1 MRVQPPS
8 FHFDPN
14 DKFDN
19 QPKVKRINISGKYR
33 YYMALT
39 DDDGTSINFFWYS
52 LEEVEKFY
60 DRLGIELQAL
70 RDSLSLLKDQTIKE
84 AEAVTNDNPAA
95 GERGNDDQST

>member
-8 FHFDPN
+8 FHFDPD

-19 QPKVKRINISGKYR
+19 QPKVNRILVSGEFR
-33 YYMALT
+33 YYMVLT
-39 DDDGTSINFFWYS
+39 DDDGASINFFWPN

-70 RDSLSLLKDQTIKE
+70 KDSLSLLKDQTIKE

-95 GERGNDDQST
+95 GEHGNDDQST